1 MPSFRVTYRVVVQA
15 ESSDEAIA
23 EAAKAA
29 ESGGLSE
36 PGVRADVAVGRDPSE
51 APPASSRKVSG
62 GSTGRPRADGRIAR
76 RQTLTTRAT
85 ERRILDGEARF
96 PSPGLS
102 AHA

>member
-36 PGVRADVAVGRDPSE
+36 PGVRADVAVERIPDPE
-51 APPASSRKVSG
+51 APSGFVAEGVRRKH
-62 GSTGRPRADGRIAR
+62 RK
-76 RQTLTTRAT
+76 T
-85 ERRILDGEARF
+85 E
-96 PSPGLS
+96 S
-102 AHA
+102 

>member
-36 PGVRADVAVGRDPSE
+36 PGVRADVAVERDPIRRRLRLRGGRCPAE
-51 APPASSRKVSG
+51 APEDRELTGASPIVR
-62 GSTGRPRADGRIAR
+62 
-76 RQTLTTRAT
+76 
-85 ERRILDGEARF
+85 
-96 PSPGLS
+96 
-102 AHA
+102 H